1 MAAALNSTAETAAMP
16 AAEHLAH
23 RAGLEQA
30 LSGLVTGGAQDLSA
44 LALFGGLAVVLYRT
58 ALRRA

>member
-1 MAAALNSTAETAAMP
+1 MPAMP

-58 ALRRA
+58 AVRRA